1 MERRDF
7 LKKTVGIGAIS
18 FAAANLINT
27 SRAWLSSQQI
37 RDGLVVI
44 MEFGGWVI
52 ILAPYTLSTTQ
63 CTFL

>member
-1 MERRDF
+1 MERCDF

-44 MEFGGWVI
+44 MEFGGWE

>member
-52 ILAPYTLSTTQ
+52 ILARFMHSTTQ

>member
-52 ILAPYTLSTTQ
+52 ILARCMYSTTQ
-63 CTFL
+63 CAFL